1 MSETNTNVALNGT
14 VVASPIVPTGTADEY
29 ATHSAKY
36 GKGGYRSVETIEER
50 NSIKSGRLED
60 GMLVFVK
67 STNKFY
73 QYVEDAITVNNE
85 LTHWIEPP
93 FSASSKGGYL
103 VVDNYNALNSI
114 EDSQLEEGMLVFV
127 KGDNK
132 FYQYG
137 GLTET
142 TPPQRIWTEPPFN
155 DLRMGVPIYD
165 NNKIAE
171 LGLDSSVDHIHIPNK
186 DTDLD
191 GEVTNE
197 QYIVTK
203 NGSYVDILFSA
214 LRKLQSEVA
223 KLRNAF
229 NYGIYSYT
237 GKDTAMSRVLGE
249 ELENS
254 EEEEPLWSIEEDGL
268 SEIEGASITMDEYG
282 AELLSPIENVDATNE
297 GFFIINSEGAS
308 WIDEDL
314 VSRIEDPKLFLYL
327 TSSNKNI
334 RLILKEMEN
343 EGESMEVDL
352 SALTT
357 VSLTTYNI
365 LVVLSRKQKIE
376 SEENGAISYKG
387 HNYIWISIG
396 NPVTDATIAEGYYN
410 RQNTLN
416 SDLVELEN
424 RYTIDKVQFTNLT
437 LSKCNF
443 YSKYQDFSK
452 EVIPSKPTDNNYT
465 YKAAH
470 ITIRSV
476 DTYTTLDRIK
486 NQLPENELIF
496 VEDTRRLY
504 IKNNYTLI
512 AIGSG
517 GGSTDDDTGMTKE
530 EILELLENMGI
541 VAKNGDNGDL
551 SLSALSDITFIHE
564 DTNKKFKFE
573 VDAYGSLRS
582 TELGKETLSE
592 RLENSNITLED
603 YKFRGIIGQLGLKE
617 QNNLVEGTSATKL
630 TETDDLGLYSDRVKI
645 GAFYAPA
652 RNNET
657 FGCSHGFIE
666 LENTCNRDFPLD
678 GCYLHYARI
687 PEGETSP
694 RVSHLALTGYIPGG
708 GTYLIRCKQFAD
720 FNDPNVFIK
729 VETFDQEWYEGG
741 KLVDL
746 SHSGI
751 SGDKNGLCLT
761 YGEENL
767 SYDTKLWKS
776 NDDTNTKSKAA
787 YLYKYCYID
796 GVYFNSIFTSANDEA
811 YWTTAKNAMSVII
824 DDKFIDSIY
833 RNTFELDPA
842 KQAYQALTT
851 YDSSRYRNANKND
864 FQYIRLDKEYISFPK
879 TDEQYSIKKFTPKA
893 SFEKKNVLTDKNV
906 LNPNKPNM
914 VTCSFGINPYTTRT
928 FNWISAGLFDEF
940 VWIKSGNT
948 WKKFQSYT
956 KITGST
962 PNTEDNSSYP
972 YRKEFSVDI
981 NNIIYARIHGSFPGN
996 EESSYTSH
1004 KCILV
1009 IRENAPTEP
1018 EEYTYVVGPQ
1028 NKNEGPDLE
1037 KCSEEMAC
1045 AVKLNEVIKNGIKEY
1060 RQYTQQEVNEF
1071 NSQLEGAISTNIIN
1085 PESGVNYTE
1094 SEAIAFNSK
1103 LDGAI
1108 STNMINPESG
1118 VNYTVEEVAEYNANH
1133 SDQISTDMINP
1144 DTQVNYTESEA
1155 IEFNSK
1161 LDGAVSTNMI
1171 NPATQVNYTESEV
1184 NEFNSKLDGAISTN
1198 NYNTFYKGIIPV
1210 LINTGDMT
1218 QSGARINEWIDYY
1231 NAGKNLFNHLE
1242 QVNVVGNNDLCGT
1255 DFTVLGTGDDI
1266 GKSNSYYFHV
1276 FYCYEVS
1283 TNTNEIPIING
1294 KYVPS
1299 LYYIDFNKIRLILVN
1314 SEITKENC
1322 QNWFNVNSGGNVV
1335 NVYTGWTMPDTGTPT
1350 FYSSDSFT
1358 SIYTMLYHYTNTNKE
1373 IVVACHEMPFT
1384 VITNANLK
1392 YDTNASQIK
1401 GDSCSRS
1408 LNKTSLVGSH
1418 LNQMHYT
1425 DKVGIYWFSRLLE
1438 YRKVHLCIGGHK
1450 HTYACTYPL
1459 MENYRYNNGNSS
1471 SKNNGPMTMNETL
1484 ANDDSVSWLGE
1495 VTIGSSTIVDAN
1507 LSKFPL
1513 STRSG
1518 NFNIASEQ
1526 FYPIQQVSSFAN
1538 GYDGVI
1544 YLMCQATGFKL
1555 MSNKELPSPNQAFS
1569 RLIPKT
1575 EKDNE
1580 GNDKASSDQRYPMYT
1595 IIDLG
1600 KKEVVQI
1607 NNDSVE
1613 KEYLVAKLIRLKN
1626 IQKNPTTLF
1635 TQFNYGVNP
1644 TTEEYL
1650 RESVDGDSWEYGT
1663 WDGNSSNNILKIEI
1677 K

>member
-1 MSETNTNVALNGT
+1 MSEKIKGINVSSTIVPFGSDDNVA
-14 VVASPIVPTGTADEY
+14 
-29 ATHSAKY
+29 THEAQY
-36 GKGGYRSVETIEER
+36 GKGGYRSVQNYSDLNLIP
-50 NSIKSGRLED
+50 SSRLEE

-67 STNKFY
+67 GDNKFY
-73 QYVEDAITVNNE
+73 QYGGIEGGVRVWT
-85 LTHWIEPP
+85 EPP
-93 FSASSKGGYL
+93 FSASSSGGY
-103 VVDNYNALNSI
+103 VVVENYEDLNSI
-114 EDSQLEEGMLVFV
+114 SDSQLEEGMLVFEEGMLVFV

-424 RYTIDKVQFTNLT
+424 RYTIDRVQFTNLT

-541 VAKNGDNGDL
+541 VAKNGDNGNL

-582 TELGKETLSE
+582 IELGKETRSE

-603 YKFRGIIGQLGLKE
+603 YKFRGIVGQLGLKE

-652 RNNET
+652 RNNEI

-767 SYDTKLWKS
+767 SYDTKLWTS
-776 NDDTNTKSKAA
+776 NSDTNTSDKAA

-824 DDKFIDSIY
+824 DGKFIDSIY
-833 RNTFELDPA
+833 KNTFELDPA

-864 FQYIRLDKEYISFPK
+864 FQYIR
-879 TDEQYSIKKFTPKA
+879 
-893 SFEKKNVLTDKNV
+893 
-906 LNPNKPNM
+906 
-914 VTCSFGINPYTTRT
+914 
-928 FNWISAGLFDEF
+928 
-940 VWIKSGNT
+940 
-948 WKKFQSYT
+948 
-956 KITGST
+956 
-962 PNTEDNSSYP
+962 
-972 YRKEFSVDI
+972 
-981 NNIIYARIHGSFPGN
+981 
-996 EESSYTSH
+996 
-1004 KCILV
+1004 
-1009 IRENAPTEP
+1009 
-1018 EEYTYVVGPQ
+1018 
-1028 NKNEGPDLE
+1028 
-1037 KCSEEMAC
+1037 
-1045 AVKLNEVIKNGIKEY
+1045 
-1060 RQYTQQEVNEF
+1060 
-1071 NSQLEGAISTNIIN
+1071 
-1085 PESGVNYTE
+1085 
-1094 SEAIAFNSK
+1094 
-1103 LDGAI
+1103 
-1108 STNMINPESG
+1108 
-1118 VNYTVEEVAEYNANH
+1118 
-1133 SDQISTDMINP
+1133 
-1144 DTQVNYTESEA
+1144 
-1155 IEFNSK
+1155 
-1161 LDGAVSTNMI
+1161 
-1171 NPATQVNYTESEV
+1171 
-1184 NEFNSKLDGAISTN
+1184 
-1198 NYNTFYKGIIPV
+1198 
-1210 LINTGDMT
+1210 
-1218 QSGARINEWIDYY
+1218 
-1231 NAGKNLFNHLE
+1231 
-1242 QVNVVGNNDLCGT
+1242 
-1255 DFTVLGTGDDI
+1255 
-1266 GKSNSYYFHV
+1266 
-1276 FYCYEVS
+1276 
-1283 TNTNEIPIING
+1283 
-1294 KYVPS
+1294 
-1299 LYYIDFNKIRLILVN
+1299 
-1314 SEITKENC
+1314 
-1322 QNWFNVNSGGNVV
+1322 
-1335 NVYTGWTMPDTGTPT
+1335 
-1350 FYSSDSFT
+1350 
-1358 SIYTMLYHYTNTNKE
+1358 
-1373 IVVACHEMPFT
+1373 
-1384 VITNANLK
+1384 
-1392 YDTNASQIK
+1392 
-1401 GDSCSRS
+1401 
-1408 LNKTSLVGSH
+1408 
-1418 LNQMHYT
+1418 
-1425 DKVGIYWFSRLLE
+1425 
-1438 YRKVHLCIGGHK
+1438 
-1450 HTYACTYPL
+1450 
-1459 MENYRYNNGNSS
+1459 
-1471 SKNNGPMTMNETL
+1471 
-1484 ANDDSVSWLGE
+1484 
-1495 VTIGSSTIVDAN
+1495 
-1507 LSKFPL
+1507 
-1513 STRSG
+1513 
-1518 NFNIASEQ
+1518 
-1526 FYPIQQVSSFAN
+1526 
-1538 GYDGVI
+1538 
-1544 YLMCQATGFKL
+1544 
-1555 MSNKELPSPNQAFS
+1555 
-1569 RLIPKT
+1569 
-1575 EKDNE
+1575 
-1580 GNDKASSDQRYPMYT
+1580 
-1595 IIDLG
+1595 
-1600 KKEVVQI
+1600 
-1607 NNDSVE
+1607 
-1613 KEYLVAKLIRLKN
+1613 
-1626 IQKNPTTLF
+1626 
-1635 TQFNYGVNP
+1635 
-1644 TTEEYL
+1644 
-1650 RESVDGDSWEYGT
+1650 
-1663 WDGNSSNNILKIEI
+1663 
-1677 K
+1677 